1 MTRCLATPV
10 LPEPS
15 AAVAGAP
22 PSMTDAPMP
31 SQQSLPGLGAGGL
44 VLLAAG
50 ITGNMI
56 FGASTLALAPLQ
68 RDLDIS
74 ASMGTLV
81 VALFSTGFAASL
93 VLGGRLGDAWGRRRV
108 LRLALAALI
117 PASVV
122 AALAPG
128 ASVLLVGRAAQGVA
142 SGIALPQVLS
152 TIQGTTTGRARTLWT
167 GAYAAVVGGGTA
179 LGQIG
184 AGVLIATDPLRAGW
198 RLSLALVV
206 VVALIVLGASGAI
219 PETRSTVTGGLDL
232 VGALLLGAAIAALV
246 LPLGLSSVLSAG
258 PRALLLLGAL
268 ILLLTLALWEHRRSP
283 EHALLPPVALRVR
296 PLQLGLAATLVFFAG
311 YGGFTYYLTITL
323 QTGLHL
329 GALAAVAVFMP
340 FFGAFIVMSLVVPR
354 LVEHIPSRR
363 VMLGGAVAQAVLLA
377 ALALLAHRSVAGG
390 SLTVMCLALTLLG
403 AAQAAM
409 YGPLVSRVM
418 GAVEPGL
425 AGLASG
431 LFSTVQQ
438 VGFALGVPVFGLVLG
453 AVPADPALGFT
464 ACIGG
469 QIVLAAAFA
478 TLVRI
483 LPTASRSH

>member
-1 MTRCLATPV
+1 M
-10 LPEPS
+10 
-15 AAVAGAP
+15 
-22 PSMTDAPMP
+22 
-31 SQQSLPGLGAGGL
+31 
-44 VLLAAG
+44 LLAAG

-56 FGASTLALAPLQ
+56 FGASTLALAPLR
-68 RDLDIS
+68 RDLGLS

-81 VALFSTGFAASL
+81 VALFSAGFAASL
-93 VLGGRLGDAWGRRRV
+93 VLGGRLGDATGRRRV
-108 LRLALAALI
+108 LRLALAALV
-117 PASVV
+117 PASLV

-128 ASVLLVGRAAQGVA
+128 AGVLLVGRAAQGVA

-152 TIQGTTTGRARTLWT
+152 TIQGTTAGRARARWT
-167 GAYAAVVGGGTA
+167 GAYAAVIGGGTA

-184 AGVLIATDPLRAGW
+184 AGVLIAIDPLGTGW
-198 RLSLALVV
+198 RLSLALVA

-219 PETRSTVTGGLDL
+219 PETRSAATGGLDP
-232 VGALLLGAAIAALV
+232 VGALLLGAAITALL
-246 LPLGLSSVLSAG
+246 LPLGLSSVLGAG
-258 PRALLLLGAL
+258 LRALLALGAL
-268 ILLLTLALWEHRRSP
+268 VLLILLALWERGRTP
-283 EHALLPPVALRVR
+283 ERALLPPTVLRVR

-329 GALAAVAVFMP
+329 GSLTTVAVFMP
-340 FFGAFIVMSLVVPR
+340 FFAAFIVTSLLVPR
-354 LVEHIPSRR
+354 LVEHIPPHR
-363 VMLGGAVAQAVLLA
+363 VMLGGAAAQAVLLA
-377 ALALLAHRSVAGG
+377 ALALLVHRSDAGG
-390 SLTVMCLALTLLG
+390 SLTVMCLALILLG

-425 AGLASG
+425 SGLASG

-453 AVPADPALGFT
+453 ALPSDPGLGF
-464 ACIGG
+464 AVCIGG

-483 LPTASRSH
+483 LSAAPRRH